1 MAHRLIISAFLAGL
15 AAVAGCSK
23 PESTPGAAS
32 SPGGAPAVVTPSA
45 SPASDPSLPD
55 AASAVGSP
63 ASAASA
69 P

>member
-1 MAHRLIISAFLAGL
+1 MARKLIVSALLLGAALAGC
-15 AAVAGCSK
+15 GK
-23 PESTPGAAS
+23 TDSTPGAAPT
-32 SPGGAPAVVTPSA
+32 PGASTAVTPAA

-55 AASAVGSP
+55 AASAVGSSA